1 MIGRSEKSASFG
13 AFIFVFV
20 WVWVWGWGWV
30 LVLVLPKSFGR
41 NDAGDQRSEK
51 QQQKNQIA
59 ATPRSASF

>member
-1 MIGRSEKSASFG
+1 MIGRSERSASFG

-20 WVWVWGWGWV
+20 WGWGW
-30 LVLVLPKSFGR
+30 VLVLPKSFGR
-41 NDAGDQRSEK
+41 KDAGDQRSEK